1 MGDGHASPG
10 RQMIV
15 VVVVVV
21 SPLPT
26 IPITTT
32 TTTNTNTYFPSI
44 VIVTWMD
51 FVVSVVDV
59 RVGLENGV
67 EEGRGAVPPGR
78 GAVRGR
84 R

>member
-1 MGDGHASPG
+1 
-10 RQMIV
+10 MIV

-21 SPLPT
+21 PPPPT
-26 IPITTT
+26 TPHRTTPP
-32 TTTNTNTYFPSI
+32 TNTNTYFPSI